1 MNLQAC
7 ADIVAKGD
15 PDRFAAAMA
24 ASVGARRVLFPLYAF
39 NVEIARAPWVTQEP
53 MIAEMRLQWWR
64 DALAEIGQGGQVRK
78 HEVTTP
84 LAEVLDAESAVI
96 LDKLVQARRWDIYR
110 QAFEDE
116 AHFAEYLDAT
126 GGGLMWVAARALE
139 ADKFLDDPDDTAE
152 NVVRR
157 FGRATAFTRFMQA
170 AAELKARGRNPFVDP
185 GEANISKLA
194 RFHLIEAGPEKLL
207 RRCLIREARPAILE
221 GWQTHPLLR
230 QIARDPARVLQGRV
244 GLSPFRKKLRLLRWS

>member
-1 MNLQAC
+1 MTLQAC

-15 PDRFAAAMA
+15 PDRFAAAMVA
-24 ASVGARRVLFPLYAF
+24 PIEARRILFPLYAF
-39 NVEIARAPWVTQEP
+39 NVEVARAPWVTQEP

-64 DALAEIGQGGQVRK
+64 DVLTEIGQGGQVRK

-126 GGGLMWVAARALE
+126 GGGLMWVAARAL
-139 ADKFLDDPDDTAE
+139 
-152 NVVRR
+152 
-157 FGRATAFTRFMQA
+157 
-170 AAELKARGRNPFVDP
+170 AELGEDVGIEEIQAFFTSHVWPFP
-185 GEANISKLA
+185 GQ
-194 RFHLIEAGPEKLL
+194 F
-207 RRCLIREARPAILE
+207 
-221 GWQTHPLLR
+221 
-230 QIARDPARVLQGRV
+230 
-244 GLSPFRKKLRLLRWS
+244 